1 MIKKIAICISASAML
16 TSFSATM
23 ASAASVGGNYAKVS
37 NSASVVSKANK
48 SKIAAKTAAAAKA
61 DAAAAKANA
70 GKAAYWITIPGTFT
84 MYQQEKDNYCCDAC
98 IKSVLMYTV
107 NTSPSQATIHSN
119 INLDFSKI
127 PAYVNA
133 RESQCYY
140 VLVNGPSKSALT
152 SHIKSDCQTWKVPA
166 FLRIYNTSGSNWYY
180 ATAGHCIIANGVMS
194 DDSQIQLSD
203 PLGGRVSGCPYFYK
217 KNTSIVSGI
226 TTHMCW

>member
-1 MIKKIAICISASAML
+1 MIKKLAICVSAGAML

-23 ASAASVGGNYAKVS
+23 ASAATVGGNYAKVS
-37 NSASVVSKANK
+37 SSVSYTKAEKN
-48 SKIAAKTAAAAKA
+48 KIAAKEATAKKTAV
-61 DAAAAKANA
+61 KANA

-84 MYQQEKDNYCCDAC
+84 MYQQETDNYCCDAC
-98 IKSVLMYTV
+98 IKSVLMYTAK
-107 NTSPSQATIHSN
+107 TSPSQATIHKT

-140 VLVNGPSKSALT
+140 VLVNRPSKDTLT

-166 FLRIYNTSGSNWYY
+166 FLRIYNTSGANWYY

-194 DDSQIQLSD
+194 DNSQIQLSD

-217 KNTSIVSGI
+217 KSTSIVSGI